1 MKSLREYVCNVCNN
15 KYISRQS
22 LCNHNRKFHINNL
35 LDFSNSVVPRV
46 VLGVVQS
53 NLLGFDSRIFK
64 EKEIVPDI
72 LSLKNIV
79 ETKKIYECKLCN
91 KKFNDRSNKWKH
103 EKICNKNIQINNNNT
118 IINNDNRQINTNN
131 NINIKLIINKIGS
144 EDINE
149 LTENEIKQILLKN
162 GEAITKYIELINFN
176 KELPNNHSFCTT
188 NLKSKYLD
196 VFNTNTKTIDKDR
209 KKYFFDKLL
218 KNAVNKIKKLFE
230 IYKSEE
236 YIINNHDKVK
246 QMLKSSIELG
256 EKFFNDKILKELF
269 NKIELLSYNKKNL
282 IKNTWDGNNNLN
294 YKLIRKIKKLILS
307 IISYKINDN
316 KILEINTKLINSLIK
331 KIKLIIYYY
340 Q

>member
-1 MKSLREYVCNVCNN
+1 MTGVREHICIVCN
-15 KYISRQS
+15 KHYTSRQT
-22 LCNHNRKFHINNL
+22 LWKH
-35 LDFSNSVVPRV
+35 
-46 VLGVVQS
+46 
-53 NLLGFDSRIFK
+53 
-64 EKEIVPDI
+64 
-72 LSLKNIV
+72 
-79 ETKKIYECKLCN
+79 N
-91 KKFNDRSNKWKH
+91 KKFHNTLNNQDNHIDNHNDNHTNNHNNNKKKYNCKKCNKIFGKYQHRWRH
-103 EKICNKNIQINNNNT
+103 EQTCNKNIQIINNNTINNNNT

-282 IKNTWDGNNNLN
+282 IKNTWDGNNNSN
-294 YKLIRKIKKLILS
+294 YKLIRKIKKLIVS
-307 IISYKINDN
+307 IISYKIIDN
-316 KILEINTKLINSLIK
+316 KNLENNTILINSLIK
-331 KIKLIIYYY
+331 KIKNNILLPIKN
-340 Q
+340 

>member
-1 MKSLREYVCNVCNN
+1 
-15 KYISRQS
+15 
-22 LCNHNRKFHINNL
+22 
-35 LDFSNSVVPRV
+35 
-46 VLGVVQS
+46 
-53 NLLGFDSRIFK
+53 
-64 EKEIVPDI
+64 
-72 LSLKNIV
+72 
-79 ETKKIYECKLCN
+79 
-91 KKFNDRSNKWKH
+91 
-103 EKICNKNIQINNNNT
+103 
-118 IINNDNRQINTNN
+118 
-131 NINIKLIINKIGS
+131 
-144 EDINE
+144 
-149 LTENEIKQILLKN
+149 LKN

-196 VFNTNTKTIDKDR
+196 VFNTDTKTIDKDR

-236 YIINNHDKVK
+236 YIIDNHDKVK